1 MNLCIR
7 KSISAELGEKKEE
20 TAHEPNWLIYMEI
33 NFSGSKSEM
42 DGNSIG
48 SEWVHVF
55 GSDVSGSRSEINGN
69 SIGSE

>member
-1 MNLCIR
+1 MGSCIR
-7 KSISAELGEKKEE
+7 KSISAELGEKEEE

-42 DGNSIG
+42 DGNSIE

-55 GSDVSGSRSEINGN
+55 GCRY
-69 SIGSE
+69 